1 MTAHLGGCIGKTY
14 FTMGTKRIETPQSLS
29 VAHISNDV
37 MEGHQVEL
45 CIGTLEQSKILLD
58 RQRAKQLV
66 ELLNNFLGMSK

>member
-1 MTAHLGGCIGKTY
+1 
-14 FTMGTKRIETPQSLS
+14 
-29 VAHISNDV
+29 